1 MPSHCH
7 CLLRLAGAGIDL
19 SLRRIASLASRPRL
33 RVSRS
38 LRIDRRGSA
47 GVSTAASARLAGGR
61 GDAVASPALPLRIAP
76 CRCHRAGA
84 DRHGSLASRRSLR
97 IAGSLRLARADRTR
111 LSTAPVSLASR
122 PRLRVSRSLRIDRRV
137 SPGMSLAASARL
149 AGGRGDAVASPALP
163 LRIAPCRCH
172 RAGADRHGS
181 LASRRSLRI
190 AGSLRLARADRT
202 RLSTAPVSLASRP
215 RLRVSRSLRI
225 DRRGPT
231 KARLARGAAMP
242 AHCEHQLRIAR
253 APGPADRPM
262 TP

>member
-38 LRIDRRGSA
+38 LRIDRRGST
-47 GVSTAASARLAGGR
+47 GVTLAASARLAGGR

-76 CRCHRAGA
+76 CRSHPLIGHA
-84 DRHGSLASRRSLR
+84 
-97 IAGSLRLARADRTR
+97 
-111 LSTAPVSLASR
+111 VSLASR
-122 PRLRVSRSLRIDRRV
+122 PRLRMSRSLRIDRRV

-225 DRRGPT
+225 DRRSPT
-231 KARLARGAAMP
+231 NARLARGAAMP

>member
-7 CLLRLAGAGIDL
+7 CLLRLAGARIDL
-19 SLRRIASLASRPRL
+19 SLRRIASLALRPSLNAMTSALRLGRCDWRSSLDTDRHGSLASRPRL

-76 CRCHRAGA
+76 CRCDRVWA

-122 PRLRVSRSLRIDRRV
+122 PRLRVSRSLRIDRR
-137 SPGMSLAASARL
+137 SP
-149 AGGRGDAVASPALP
+149 
-163 LRIAPCRCH
+163 
-172 RAGADRHGS
+172 
-181 LASRRSLRI
+181 
-190 AGSLRLARADRT
+190 T
-202 RLSTAPVSLASRP
+202 N
-215 RLRVSRSLRI
+215 
-225 DRRGPT
+225 
-231 KARLARGAAMP
+231 ARLARGAAMP

>member
-1 MPSHCH
+1 MTDPISNDDYALWADGTCATIGEVRSGHYTHMSDDYEIISWTDTARLIEIDAVDPDGGSVRLARGRAMPSHCH

-38 LRIDRRGSA
+38 LPIDRRGSA

-76 CRCHRAGA
+76 CRCDRVWA
-84 DRHGSLASRRSLR
+84 DRHRSLASRRSLR

-122 PRLRVSRSLRIDRRV
+122 PRLRVSRSLRIDRR
-137 SPGMSLAASARL
+137 SP
-149 AGGRGDAVASPALP
+149 
-163 LRIAPCRCH
+163 
-172 RAGADRHGS
+172 
-181 LASRRSLRI
+181 
-190 AGSLRLARADRT
+190 T
-202 RLSTAPVSLASRP
+202 N
-215 RLRVSRSLRI
+215 
-225 DRRGPT
+225 
-231 KARLARGAAMP
+231 ARLARGAAMP